1 MYYIKKPARKKT
13 KQELFDARQLS
24 LFYFEEL

>member
-13 KQELFDARQLS
+13 RQELQKILESRQLS
-24 LFYFEEL
+24 LFDM

>member
-13 KQELFDARQLS
+13 KHELFNARQLS
-24 LFYFEEL
+24 LFDFEAL